1 MVSSVTST
9 HKSYQPF
16 ESFWTS
22 CSICFLHRPG
32 TLQEGDQKFL
42 IVIFGKVTNS
52 KPCTITKMD
61 ISRPTF
67 FFHSYSLINSV
78 ISLPGPSS
86 EAFFSRLQNRGVR
99 IWQDVE
105 IFPQHAVFIAQQM
118 LDQILR
124 ICKSFL
130 KSGFFEHIWYL
141 LFQNPS
147 SYIYNNKLFCSL

>member
-52 KPCTITKMD
+52 RPCTITKMD

-99 IWQDVE
+99 IWQGVE
-105 IFPQHAVFIAQQM
+105 IFPQHAVFIAHHAVFYCTADAR
-118 LDQILR
+118 LDSDILQ
-124 ICKSFL
+124 KFL
-130 KSGFFEHIWYL
+130 KKWLFWTYL
-141 LFQNPS
+141 IPIISKAIQLYLQ
-147 SYIYNNKLFCSL
+147 